1 MFSSSLPTFYRWCSF
16 EFADF
21 LDGFFRQPDSF
32 ISAVLDRTS
41 NKRSER
47 KTVVHGVPKVLLAAQ
62 ITFRGLHR
70 CVSEQEL
77 NLLQFAATRVAQLR
91 TGPAQI
97 MRCDVLQPHAL
108 TALPYDAPHQIL

>member
-1 MFSSSLPTFYRWCSF
+1 MFSSSLPTFYPWCSF

-77 NLLQFAATRVAQLR
+77 NLLQFAASAVAKSSARPSEVMWRQL
-91 TGPAQI
+91 
-97 MRCDVLQPHAL
+97 
-108 TALPYDAPHQIL
+108 